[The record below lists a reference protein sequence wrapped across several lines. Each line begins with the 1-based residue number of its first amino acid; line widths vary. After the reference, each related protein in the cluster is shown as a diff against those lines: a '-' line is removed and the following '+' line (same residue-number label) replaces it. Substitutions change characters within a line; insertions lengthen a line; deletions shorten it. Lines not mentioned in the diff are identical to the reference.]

1 MSSVHVTIIPC
12 LKDNYAYL
20 VTCQETNL
28 AAIVDPSEAN
38 PVLAAIETTGVE
50 LAAIWNTH
58 HHWDHTGGN
67 AGLLAVYPEL
77 AVAGHASDKGRI
89 PGQTLFL
96 EANDTV
102 SLGRHTASVFHI
114 PGHTT
119 GAISYYLDGKVFTG
133 DTLFYGGCG
142 RLFEDTPAIM
152 FESLVVQLKGRLPE
166 DTLVYCGHEYTVNNL
181 RFAASVEPGNE
192 AIKET
197 LSWALEQR
205 AHGLPT
211 IPSTM
216 AIEAAVNPFLRA
228 ASAQELGDRRAQKD
242 TYKG

>member
-1 MSSVHVTIIPC
+1 MSSVEVTIIPC

-20 VTCQETNL
+20 VSCKETNL
-28 AAIVDPSEAN
+28 AAIVDPSEAE

-50 LAAIWNTH
+50 PVAIWNTH

-67 AGLLAVYPEL
+67 AGLLEVYSNL

-89 PGQTLFL
+89 HGQTLFL
-96 EANDTV
+96 EAYDALT
-102 SLGRHTASVFHI
+102 LGRHSVSVLHI

-119 GAISYYLDGKVFTG
+119 GAVAYYVNGKVFTG
-133 DTLFYGGCG
+133 DTLFYAGCG
-142 RLFEDTPAIM
+142 RLFEGTPAMM

-166 DTLVYCGHEYTVNNL
+166 ETLVYCGHEYTVSNL
-181 RFAASVEPGNE
+181 RFAEHIEPGNQ

-211 IPSTM
+211 IPSTL
-216 AIEAAVNPFLRA
+216 AIEAAVNPFLR
-228 ASAQELGDRRAQKD
+228 SSSTEELGERRSRKD
-242 TYKG
+242 VFTG